1 MSKRKPQQAAEE
13 KEETMTQETQAPVH
27 QMPEGFEDASADLVG
42 YWDLVAPIFVIP
54 LYITLSDSKLEPL
67 KTSVLIHCKAVQD
80 TKVIK
85 DEETGEYVDVRAGD
99 LVGVWYKPGM
109 KAIGTCKD
117 IPVYLYQDGELDT
130 GKKNPM
136 KVFKVGIKSG
146 SPRVPLPI
154 MADYRKTSRRNQ
166 IPVQGLAAPTQQQ
179 RQQRRRSEVEEFGPD
194 DDIPF

>member
-1 MSKRKPQQAAEE
+1 MSRKSQRQKAE
-13 KEETMTQETQAPVH
+13 KEETMAQEQNNTPAF

-42 YWDLVAPIFVIP
+42 YWDLKAPIFVIP

-67 KTSVLIHCKAVQD
+67 KTSVLIHCKAVQA
-80 TKVIK
+80 TKVLK
-85 DEETGEYVDVRAGD
+85 DEETGEYIDVKVGD

-109 KAIGTCKD
+109 KAIATCKD

-130 GKKNPM
+130 GKMNPM
-136 KVFKVGIKSG
+136 KVFRVGIKQG
-146 SPRVPLPI
+146 SNRVPLPI
-154 MADYRKTSRRNQ
+154 MADYRRTSKRNA